1 MAEQRPQPWYDFELA
16 KISAWLKANGYTMH
30 VTLNGDVTLR
40 RRADAEAKR
49 A

>member
-1 MAEQRPQPWYDFELA
+1 MITTKSSQTYYDFELA

-30 VTLNGDVTLR
+30 VTLNGNVTLR
-40 RRADAEAKR
+40 KKR